1 MIWTSIKRV
10 LRTGF
15 VSFWR
20 NGFVTA
26 ASILVMTVT
35 LFVLGSLVFLDAML
49 DASLGQIQSKVDV
62 NVYFTLDA
70 EEAEMFEVRDS
81 IAALPEVAEVEYVS
95 KEEALEEFTR
105 RHEDDQLIL
114 QALDELDDNPLGAH
128 LNIRAKETSQ
138 YESIANFLGG
148 DDALAQSKFKSIDK
162 VNYFQ
167 NKDAIDK
174 LSKLI
179 SSVDTLS
186 FAILIIF
193 IIISILI
200 VFNTI
205 RLAIYTAKEEISVMK
220 LVGASNA
227 YIRWP
232 FVIEGIMY
240 GVVSGIFAL
249 VLFYPV
255 TIWLGPFTEN
265 FFGATNVFDYY
276 VNNFSQMF
284 LILIVSG
291 AVLGALSSYL
301 AVKKYLRI

>member
-1 MIWTSIKRV
+1 MIWTKIKRV

-20 NGFVTA
+20 NGFITA
-26 ASILVMTVT
+26 ASILVMTIT
-35 LFVLGSLVFLDAML
+35 LFVLGSLIFLDAML
-49 DASLGQIQSKVDV
+49 DSSLGQIQSKVDV

-70 EEAEMFEVRDS
+70 AEGEMLDLKDS
-81 IAALPEVAEVEYVS
+81 IASLPEVAEVEYVS
-95 KEEALEEFTR
+95 RGDALEEFTR

-114 QALDELDDNPLGAH
+114 QALEELDENPLGAH

-148 DDALAQSKFKSIDK
+148 RDALSSNKFPIIDK

-167 NKDAIDK
+167 NRDAIEK

-186 FAILIIF
+186 FAVLVLF

-240 GVVSGIFAL
+240 GVVSAIFTL
-249 VLFYPV
+249 ILFYPV

-284 LILIVSG
+284 SILIISG
-291 AVLGALSSYL
+291 IALGSISSYL

>member
-1 MIWTSIKRV
+1 MRWTSLKRI
-10 LRTGF
+10 LKAGF

-26 ASILVMTVT
+26 AAILVMTVT
-35 LFVLGSLVFLDAML
+35 LFVLGSLIFLDAML
-49 DASLGQIQSKVDV
+49 DASLGQIESKVDV
-62 NVYFTLDA
+62 NVYFTVDA
-70 EEAEMFEVRDS
+70 TEDGMLALRDS
-81 IAALPEVAEVEYVS
+81 IAELPEVDLVEYVS
-95 KEEALEEFTR
+95 REDALEEFTR
-105 RHEDDQLIL
+105 RHEDDQLII
-114 QALDELDDNPLGAH
+114 QALEELDENPLGAH

-148 DDALAQSKFKSIDK
+148 DDNLSSSKFPIVDK

-167 NKDAIDK
+167 NKDAIEK

-179 SSVDTLS
+179 TSIDTLS
-186 FAILIIF
+186 FASLIIF

-205 RLAIYTAKEEISVMK
+205 RLAIYTAREEISVMK
-220 LVGASNA
+220 LVGASNS

-232 FVIEGIMY
+232 FVIEGVMY
-240 GVVSGIFAL
+240 GMVSAIFAL
-249 VLFYPV
+249 VLFYPA